1 MTAEGMNEDHTGVQT
16 RPLALALLACALS
29 VVLTT
34 LLDPGDR
41 AFWHQELVRPDPILP
56 EVVIVLLELL
66 RMAGL
71 VVFGV
76 VLYRAQ
82 VHLVRPARGVVLAL
96 LLGAMIAQAT
106 WNPLLVR
113 LQSLDAGVV
122 ATGILAGAMV
132 ALVLLLARRERLS
145 AALLLPYAVVAVH
158 DFWWA
163 RELARLNPDAGG
175 P

>member
-1 MTAEGMNEDHTGVQT
+1 VTAEGKNEDRAGVET

-41 AFWHQELVRPDPILP
+41 AFWHQELVRPASVLP
-56 EVVIVLLELL
+56 DLVAVLLELL

-71 VVFGV
+71 FVFGV

-82 VHLVRPARGVVLAL
+82 VHLDPPARGVVLGL
-96 LLGAMIAQAT
+96 LLGAVIAQAT

-113 LQSLDAGVV
+113 LESLEAGVA

-132 ALVLLLARRERLS
+132 TLVLLLARRERLS
-145 AALLLPYAVVAVH
+145 SALLLPYAVVALH

-163 RELARLNPDAGG
+163 RELARLNPEAGG
-175 P
+175 G